1 MAACMHMLGHLKA
14 GMAISSNPGHLND
27 GLAEDWDACPR
38 ACMLPQCMLLKCNI
52 AGRDA
57 ARGSSFRWLPDV
69 IEPAPATNK
78 SAPIGP
84 KI

>member
-1 MAACMHMLGHLKA
+1 MAACMHMLGHREA

-27 GLAEDWDACPR
+27 GLAERWDACPG
-38 ACMLPQCMLLKCNI
+38 ACMFTQCMLLKCKK
-52 AGRDA
+52 ASTDA
-57 ARGSSFRWLPDV
+57 VRGSSFRWLPDV